1 MSKGSHGRRTGGHK
15 LLKNF
20 FSQKGTQTPRSNMVE
35 DIEPGEALEE
45 APFSPSLHSETSLD
59 SHSQAKG
66 YSPDA
71 VLLGKFK
78 SLLQSELAAT
88 AKSITTQVMEEIKE
102 IGHRTDT
109 LESKTGHLIHCVNE
123 HDTVI
128 EDLQAQLTALQEK
141 AEDSENRSRR
151 NNRPSGFNIGSS
163 IVPELPL
170 EHLELDRVHRALGP
184 KTASKLPKDIIV
196 RLHYYATKELI
207 MGAACTKDDLSYQGH
222 KFQLFA
228 DLATSTIAK
237 RKGLKPLTTI
247 LLQHEVRYRWAFP
260 VKLLFMYEN
269 KYYDITSLQ
278 EGSEVLQKLGLM
290 EAGPTVPSADVQ
302 SPNRSLRSP
311 RPISPIWSSV
321 RSRRR

>member
-1 MSKGSHGRRTGGHK
+1 MSKGFRGRRIGGQK
-15 LLKNF
+15 SL
-20 FSQKGTQTPRSNMVE
+20 KGTQTPRSKMAE

-45 APFSPSLHSETSLD
+45 APSSPSLHSEMSLD
-59 SHSQAKG
+59 SHSQAKC

-78 SLLQSELAAT
+78 SLLLAAT

-109 LESKTGHLIHCVNE
+109 LESKTDDLIHRVNE

-151 NNRPSGFNIGSS
+151 NNFRIRYRT
-163 IVPELPL
+163 LPRRSL
-170 EHLELDRVHRALGP
+170 
-184 KTASKLPKDIIV
+184 
-196 RLHYYATKELI
+196 YYCKACRTKE
-207 MGAACTKDDLSYQGH
+207 DLSDQGH

-228 DLATSTIAK
+228 DLASSTIAK
-237 RKGLKPLTTI
+237 CKGLKPLTTI

-269 KYYDITSLQ
+269 KSYATTSLQ
-278 EGSEVLQKLGLM
+278 EGSEVLQKLWLM
-290 EAGPTVPSADVQ
+290 EAGSAVPSADVQ
-302 SPNRSLRSP
+302 SPSRSFRYP
-311 RPISPIWSSV
+311 RPISSIWNSV